1 MAGENALSSVECQ
14 TQTVVNS
21 AVITDIRVQL
31 AKVDLME
38 RVKICFTFLN
48 IKVGAFLAQSADWDG
63 GADERSE
70 P

>member
-1 MAGENALSSVECQ
+1 VLW
-14 TQTVVNS
+14 TQQS
-21 AVITDIRVQL
+21 AVISDMRVQL

-38 RVKICFTFLN
+38 RVKICFT
-48 IKVGAFLAQSADWDG
+48 IIPQHKIGAFLAQSADWDG